1 MSLNIKNEE
10 TCRLAGEMARLTG
23 ETMTGAITVA
33 LRERLE
39 REKRERSLEA
49 RVQEL
54 RAIAGALC
62 QAAGL
67 GGLVRGTWRCA
78 LRRAGIAQV
87 IVDSS
92 AVLAVLYREPDA
104 ERYETA
110 IAAAPNCRMSV
121 ANVLEVSIVVEGRG
135 GAAAG
140 HELDVLLESAAIELA
155 PVTVEHVEAAAALG
169 GASARAITGRR

>member
-1 MSLNIKNEE
+1 MCS
-10 TCRLAGEMARLTG
+10 TTSGDC
-23 ETMTGAITVA
+23 
-33 LRERLE
+33 
-39 REKRERSLEA
+39 
-49 RVQEL
+49 
-54 RAIAGALC
+54 
-62 QAAGL
+62 
-67 GGLVRGTWRCA
+67 
-78 LRRAGIAQV
+78 QV

-155 PVTVEHVEAAAALG
+155 PVTVEHVEAARSAWRRFGKGNHRVALNFG
-169 GASARAITGRR
+169 DCFAYALAKTTSEPLLFKGEDFARTDIEPA